1 MKGPTSRS
9 VWVRTRQV
17 DSNPDSVGPDPREDE
32 GMNQG
37 DLDDLSNLDTQ
48 TLLQHLPGVR
58 FPAEKEQVAATA
70 ERNDAPQELVEKIR
84 NADTQRF
91 NGPDEVLQAVRGR

>member
-1 MKGPTSRS
+1 M
-9 VWVRTRQV
+9 
-17 DSNPDSVGPDPREDE
+17 NPGNL
-32 GMNQG
+32 G
-37 DLDDLSNLDTQ
+37 DLSNLDTQ

-70 ERNDAPQELVEKIR
+70 ERNDAPQELVERIR

-91 NGPDEVLQAVRGR
+91 NGPDEVLQTVQGARVLSLRTPNARGISSNQTVLL

>member
-1 MKGPTSRS
+1 M
-9 VWVRTRQV
+9 
-17 DSNPDSVGPDPREDE
+17 NPG
-32 GMNQG
+32 NLG
-37 DLDDLSNLDTQ
+37 DLGNLDTQ

-70 ERNDAPQELVEKIR
+70 ERNDAPQELVERIR

-91 NGPDEVLQAVRGR
+91 NGPDEVLQAVQEGR